1 MLSRFLLSLL
11 LLAPTMPAH
20 ALSRQCGIASFYG
33 YEHHG
38 MRTANGERFDA
49 NAMTAAHRSLPFGT
63 RLRVTNQ
70 SNGKS
75 VVIRVNDYGPTI
87 PSRIIDLSRGAFAS
101 IASPSSGLAE
111 ICMTKL

>member
-11 LLAPTMPAH
+11 LLGAAAPA
-20 ALSRQCGIASFYG
+20 AQAKQCGEASFYG

-63 RLRVTNQ
+63 RLRITNQ
-70 SNGKS
+70 NNGKS

-87 PSRIIDLSRGAFAS
+87 PSRIIDLSLGAFAS
-101 IASPSSGLAE
+101 IASPSSGLAKV
-111 ICMTKL
+111 CMTKL